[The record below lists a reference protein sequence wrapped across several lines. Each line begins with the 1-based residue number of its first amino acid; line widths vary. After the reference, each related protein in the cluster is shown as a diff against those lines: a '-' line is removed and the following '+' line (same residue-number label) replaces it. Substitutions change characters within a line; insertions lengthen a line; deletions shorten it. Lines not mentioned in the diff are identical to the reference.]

1 MFALQHDLTVARL
14 ITEQPAATTPL
25 FFLKGEPYNGKG
37 SLLASLPACLLDC
50 LLACL
55 LVCSFARLLVCSLAC
70 SPCINR
76 LTCFNCS
83 DVVAFVHIRASFS
96 HPSTFTKQIH
106 VWCEAAQRHL
116 ASLDPQY
123 SDSNAVLCTY
133 DNLAVEQ
140 VQPGDGAQKLRV
152 YTRLYLQGT
161 HDGRDGEAE
170 RMHELFKSVWST
182 VLTFNE
188 VWWHDDC
195 FTLSAPDCIVSI
207 ISTFIVC
214 CL

>member
-1 MFALQHDLTVARL
+1 MAKV
-14 ITEQPAATTPL
+14 
-25 FFLKGEPYNGKG
+25 
-37 SLLASLPACLLDC
+37 ACLLLC

-55 LVCSFARLLVCSLAC
+55 IACLLACSFARLLVCSLAC

-76 LTCFNCS
+76 LTCFNCL

-96 HPSTFTKQIH
+96 QRSTFTDQIS
-106 VWCEAAQRHL
+106 VWCKAARRHL
-116 ASLDPQY
+116 ASLDPQFMD
-123 SDSNAVLCTY
+123 SDAVLCTY

-140 VQPGDGAQKLRV
+140 VRPGEGAQKLRV

-170 RMHELFKSVWST
+170 RVHELFKSVWST

-188 VWWHDDC
+188 VWWHHDAYC
-195 FTLSAPDCIVSI
+195 QHLTLMSAPDLIVS
-207 ISTFIVC
+207 T
-214 CL
+214 